1 MTSSLLWVALCLLLP
16 SPFRAFK
23 PLFSLDGESLTHRQ
37 ITVRA
42 VLRKT
47 AEACQSLATA
57 EGRGFSLTIDDS
69 LTVTKV
75 QSACSSDGSALL
87 SFTAFHTAVAKL
99 YFSNALV
106 DVAMAL
112 SEKHHFDDEAFS
124 GGRDVI
130 TSGVSAVKESVK
142 AQRFLSGR
150 LVLGWVCHTLQDFY
164 SHSNW
169 VELGNRV
176 PYTTLI
182 RPDLPLTNLA
192 DPSTPT
198 CRNCVAG
205 NCNDNILSEVLQQGL
220 LTSGY
225 FNLLF
230 SAKPAGKCSHG
241 GSFDQTSGQDAVGGI
256 NKDDVGASH
265 GHMHQ
270 VAAEV
275 AVAATTELLEDIR
288 AFAGDRGF
296 LRLMGLSQSS
306 VLCFVIDTTGSMKD
320 DIAEAKRVSFSI
332 IDSKRGSQQ
341 EPSAYI
347 LVPFNDPGFG
357 PLLTTTDADI
367 FKQKINELQ
376 AKGGGDIPEL
386 CLSGLQV
393 LALTGAPPSSE
404 IFVVRDAP
412 AKDAALKSTVPAL
425 IESTKSVVTFML
437 TDNLRSSRRRRR
449 DTVGGTSNRLP
460 ESDAQL
466 YRDLARASGGQAIE
480 VTKAELPQA
489 TSVIQDAS
497 GNALVTVL
505 QVSRTPGK
513 PENFTFTVDSSIQNL
528 TVYITGGSLSFAMS
542 SPTGVSQ
549 NSQTSGPLG
558 TMETVGN
565 LRRISLNSANQT
577 GSWEIRII
585 STEPYTLKVI
595 GQSSFNF
602 IYSFVEAANPGA
614 HGDFSL
620 KEGRP
625 LSGANASLLV
635 TVTGSDTA
643 TVSEVSLVDASGSR
657 EVNGTLRS
665 LGEGSFLVTL
675 ADVPEGEFVVRLRGE
690 DSAPSRSQTGGGFQ
704 RQAST
709 QVKTSSFSVT
719 AVSNST
725 VLEPGSTVSLR
736 FTVTAANGTS
746 GTFAVRATN
755 DRGFVS
761 ASPATVTMT
770 TGGTAEG
777 TVTLTAPA
785 STASGTDITVTIE
798 MENTGTSDTNYAVLQ
813 LSVVTKITD
822 FTPPQCQAVTVS
834 ASNCPV
840 VCSHGDAIWE
850 LSANVTDGNGT
861 GVDRVTLRLGNGTLN
876 TSTATGA
883 GGENVTV
890 VSYTAPCCSD
900 AVELVV
906 IDRAGNV
913 GRCAASI
920 GKAVTAT
927 TLAITSAPGANVTGS
942 PVVAITS
949 SGGRCASLSLGL
961 GLGVA
966 FCLLL
971 GGLL

>member
-23 PLFSLDGESLTHRQ
+23 PLFSLDGDSLTHRQ

-75 QSACSSDGSALL
+75 QRACSSDGSTLL
-87 SFTAFHTAVAKL
+87 SFIAFHTAVAKL

-150 LVLGWVCHTLQDFY
+150 LVLGRVCHTLQDFY

-182 RPDLPLTNLA
+182 RPDLPLSNLA

-198 CRNCVAG
+198 CMNCVAG
-205 NCNDNILSEVLQQGL
+205 NCSDNILSEVLQQGL

-225 FNLLF
+225 FNLLS

-241 GSFDQTSGQDAVGGI
+241 GLFDQTSGQDAVGGI

-265 GHMHQ
+265 GHMHH

-275 AVAATTELLEDIR
+275 AVDATTELLEDLR
-288 AFAGDRGF
+288 AFAGDRDF

-320 DIAEAKRVSFSI
+320 DIAESKRVSFSI
-332 IDSKRGSQQ
+332 IDSRRGSQQ

-357 PLLTTTDADI
+357 PLLMTTDANI

-386 CLSGLQV
+386 CLSGLQ

-404 IFVVRDAP
+404 IFVFTDAP
-412 AKDAALKSTVPAL
+412 AKDVALKSTVTAL

-449 DTVGGTSNRLP
+449 DTVGGTSNRLA

-480 VTKAELPQA
+480 VTKVELPQA
-489 TSVIQDAS
+489 TSIIQDAS
-497 GNALVTVL
+497 GNALVTVF

-513 PENFTFTVDSSIQNL
+513 PENFTFSVDSSIQNL
-528 TVYITGGSLSFAMS
+528 TIYITGGSLSFTMS

-558 TMETVGN
+558 TMATVGN

-577 GSWEIRII
+577 GSWEISII

-602 IYSFVEAANPGA
+602 IYNFVEENTGA

-625 LSGANASLLV
+625 LSGANVSLLV
-635 TVTGSDTA
+635 TVTGSDTV

-665 LGEGSFLVTL
+665 LGGGSFLVTL
-675 ADVPEGEFVVRLRGE
+675 AEVPEGEFAVRLRGE
-690 DSAPSRSQTGGGFQ
+690 DSAPSRSQPGSGFQ

-719 AVSNST
+719 ALSNST

-761 ASPATVTMT
+761 ASPATISTT

-798 MENTGTSDTNYAVLQ
+798 VENTGTSDTNYAVLQ
-813 LSVVTKITD
+813 LSVVNKITD

-834 ASNCPV
+834 ASNCPI

-913 GRCAASI
+913 GICAGQSSI
-920 GKAVTAT
+920 Q
-927 TLAITSAPGANVTGS
+927 LN
-942 PVVAITS
+942 
-949 SGGRCASLSLGL
+949 
-961 GLGVA
+961 
-966 FCLLL
+966 
-971 GGLL
+971 